1 MGCAFNSTYFCRG
14 LNLFN
19 WGVVFN
25 STHFCRWPNLFNWGG
40 VGKDIKQG
48 AYFLEIC
55 CLWYICSLPWYDRN
69 MRYCHHW
76 LQQFNASLTQDF
88 VDRSDASVL
97 CQHVWQCFWNNPL
110 LTTVQN
116 VQNVQQKRGWYT
128 TVNCNVKCD
137 QSTVAPSSLPL
148 YSAHWLRVHCSAGCS

>member
-1 MGCAFNSTYFCRG
+1 MVLVKYKTRFQFFFNVFASDIFVHY
-14 LNLFN
+14 LDMIEI
-19 WGVVFN
+19 WG
-25 STHFCRWPNLFNWGG
+25 
-40 VGKDIKQG
+40 
-48 AYFLEIC
+48 
-55 CLWYICSLPWYDRN
+55 
-69 MRYCHHW
+69 YCHHW
-76 LQQFNASLTQDF
+76 LQQFNESLIQDF

-137 QSTVAPSSLPL
+137 QSTVAPSALTESALFRRLQLAGPRIIKINTTIPGWIEDVLWDEVL
-148 YSAHWLRVHCSAGCS
+148 YNAPAKSATQ